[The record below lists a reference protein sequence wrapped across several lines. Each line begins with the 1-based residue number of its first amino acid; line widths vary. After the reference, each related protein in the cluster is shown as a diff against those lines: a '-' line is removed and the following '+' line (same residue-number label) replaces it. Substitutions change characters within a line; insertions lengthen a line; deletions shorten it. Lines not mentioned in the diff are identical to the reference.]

1 MVCILRLVFV
11 GDFLRTTHNDLYI
24 CIDVV
29 VPLEQNK
36 APGVDLVGPKGM
48 VKDTIRDGGNSLL
61 CPFPQMLTD
70 QRVIYIH
77 SRTLI

>member
-1 MVCILRLVFV
+1 M
-11 GDFLRTTHNDLYI
+11 H
-24 CIDVV
+24 
-29 VPLEQNK
+29 PLEQND
-36 APGVDLVGPKGM
+36 APDVDLGGTMGM